1 VLFEEPELTLATFEN
16 ALVWALRGETTL
28 DRLERSR
35 SAHAQ
40 LAEEYPGGFAVMTIL
55 SQEASLSVPKDA
67 LELSARIMR
76 EYRQHYSGYC
86 LVAEGSGF
94 RGSIARGVL
103 AGVRLVARPS
113 CPARAFSDVESAARW
128 VGALMS
134 PGAGAERMGIDL
146 AAAAQRVRVAK
157 P

>member
-1 VLFEEPELTLATFEN
+1 MLFEEPEFTLATFEN
-16 ALVWALRGETTL
+16 AVVWALRGETTL
-28 DRLERSR
+28 DRIERTR

-67 LELSARIMR
+67 LASSTRILR
-76 EYRQHYSGYC
+76 EYRGHYCGFC
-86 LVAEGSGF
+86 QVIEGSGF
-94 RGSIARGVL
+94 RGSTARSVM
-103 AGVRLVARPS
+103 AEVHHAARPS
-113 CPARAFSDVESAARW
+113 WPARVFSDVESAARW
-128 VGALMS
+128 LGPLMS
-134 PGAGAERMGIDL
+134 PGADAVRMGIDL